1 MLNRIITLAIA
12 LTTIIC
18 AQAQDVCII
27 KGVIKNDSLA
37 YSQEKIKKVYLTRID
52 EYERLI
58 NIDSAKVKKGKYTF
72 KYKMQKDEPVMI
84 HFITGFDNGKI
95 NVFLE
100 PGKVSINTEKASF
113 PTSSKVSGTPTNDLY
128 TEYKKI
134 YDVCVQEQIDTLHA
148 LLESKG
154 EDWMNSDEGFQY
166 RLRQGALSIM
176 KCNSDRIK
184 FLLDNNDSP
193 LAPLMLHREIIYMVG
208 DAYAQQIVD
217 AIDPSLYNHPYY
229 RSLSN
234 SVLAREIKEG
244 SILPDITIPLRDG
257 TISHLS
263 DYRGKFVLLD
273 FWASWCNPCKKEIP
287 VFKKLYDATR
297 KYADKFTI
305 VGFSLD
311 KNEEEWLNAIKEYDL
326 DQEGWIHGSDLLSW
340 GSPTIKMLNIGG
352 IPYTF
357 LLDPEGRLISQTL
370 RGEELIERVLQIME
384 GDLYYLDKQE

>member
-1 MLNRIITLAIA
+1 MLNRIITLTIA

-18 AQAQDVCII
+18 AQAQEVCII
-27 KGVIKNDSLA
+27 KGVIENDSLA
-37 YSQEKIKKVYLTRID
+37 YSDEKIKKVYLARID
-52 EYERLI
+52 ESERMV

-72 KYKMQKDEPVMI
+72 KYKMQKDEPVMMY
-84 HFITGFDNGKI
+84 FITGFDNGQI

-100 PGKVSINTEKASF
+100 PGKISINTEKASY
-113 PTSSKVSGTPTNDLY
+113 PSNSKVSGTPTNDLY
-128 TEYKKI
+128 VEYKKI
-134 YDVCVQEQIDTLHA
+134 YGACVQEQMDTLHA

-166 RLRQGALSIM
+166 RLRKGALSIM
-176 KCNSDRIK
+176 KCNSNRIK

-193 LAPLMLHREIIYMVG
+193 LAPLMFHREIINMID
-208 DAYAQQIVD
+208 DAYAQQIVNT
-217 AIDPSLYNHPYY
+217 INPSLHNHPYY

-244 SILPDITIPLRDG
+244 SVLPDITIPLHDG
-257 TISHLS
+257 TQSFLN
-263 DYRGKFVLLD
+263 DYRGKFVLLH
-273 FWASWCNPCKKEIP
+273 FWASWCTPCKKSIP
-287 VFKKLYDATR
+287 VFKKLYDETR

-311 KNEEEWLNAIKEYDL
+311 KNKEEWLNAIKEYDI

-370 RGEELIERVLQIME
+370 LGEELIEKVLQIME